1 MKWVIMLLFSSFAFA
16 DLKEHT
22 ANDRSR
28 ITIDI
33 SPFGANRIMVY
44 RDRISKII
52 GNENDYFLEGDAVR
66 GHIFIT
72 PKVNQAMP
80 ATIVTEKGLI
90 QDVMFNVIDTEPTS
104 NLIKKKLP
112 KRKAASKNS
121 KVEAAIL
128 EVVHGRLDKYSIR
141 NLSAKHY
148 QFPPNVISI
157 TEYTS
162 KAFKVKVFE
171 CVGECQAED
180 LVDSKVLSYA
190 KQGNKVIT
198 VEKC

>member
-16 DLKEHT
+16 DLKELD

-104 NLIKKKLP
+104 NLIKKKVGAKKAKP
-112 KRKAASKNS
+112 KNAKSDQ
-121 KVEAAIL
+121 AIL
-128 EVVHGRLDKYSIR
+128 DVVQGLLEKYSIR
-141 NLSAKHY
+141 NLSTKHY
-148 QFPPNVISI
+148 QFPANVISI

-171 CVGECQAED
+171 CVDECNATD
-180 LVDSKVLSYA
+180 FVNSRVLSYA
-190 KQGNKVIT
+190 NQGNKVIT